1 MLYVLCLLVR
11 GIFFIIMSEKEFG
24 DFYVKYLKTIKR
36 WLRQYFSVE
45 ADVEDTAH
53 DIFIRV

>member
-1 MLYVLCLLVR
+1 
-11 GIFFIIMSEKEFG
+11 MSEKEFG